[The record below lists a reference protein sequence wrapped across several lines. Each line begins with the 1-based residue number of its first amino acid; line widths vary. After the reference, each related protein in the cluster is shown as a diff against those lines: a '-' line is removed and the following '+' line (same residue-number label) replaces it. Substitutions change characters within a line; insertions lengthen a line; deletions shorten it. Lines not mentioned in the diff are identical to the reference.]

1 MLHAQVRAF
10 FLSAAT
16 LAIFAVPCLNLAA
29 QEQPSKA
36 PESKAPPA
44 AASAPADTSS
54 APLTLTVTLPSWQQ
68 GASWLEQD
76 RQLLSDFGDLEH
88 FHAADMKLGPP
99 APHENRVVFMGDSI
113 TAGWHLDQSF
123 PGEPYINRGIGG
135 QTTPQM
141 LLRFRQ
147 DVIELQPRVVVILGG
162 TNDVAQNTG
171 PMSPEQIE
179 GDIVS
184 MAELA
189 RANGIVPVICS
200 IPPAAAFWWHHG
212 MEPAPIIAAIN
223 EWLKNYATQH
233 HYVYVDYYDAMKD
246 AQGGL
251 PPNLS
256 RDGVHPGPAGHAV
269 MGPLVQAGIEKA
281 MKSSQQ

>member
-1 MLHAQVRAF
+1 MPRAQLRAF
-10 FLSAAT
+10 LLSAAT
-16 LAIFAVPCLNLAA
+16 LAVLAVPCSNLAA
-29 QEQPSKA
+29 QEQPGNV
-36 PESKAPPA
+36 PETKAPP

-99 APHENRVVFMGDSI
+99 APHEDRVVFMGDSI

-123 PGEPYINRGIGG
+123 PGKPYINRGIGG

-147 DVIELQPRVVVILGG
+147 DVIELHPRVVVILGG

-223 EWLKNYATQH
+223 EWLKNYAAQH

-256 RDGVHPGPAGHAV
+256 GDGVHPGPAGHAV
-269 MGPLVQAGIEKA
+269 MGPLVQAGIEEA
-281 MKSSQQ
+281 MKSSE

>member
-1 MLHAQVRAF
+1 MLRAQLRAF
-10 FLSAAT
+10 LLSAAT
-16 LAIFAVPCLNLAA
+16 LAVLAVPCSNLAA
-29 QEQPSKA
+29 QEQPGNV
-36 PESKAPPA
+36 PETKAPPA

-99 APHENRVVFMGDSI
+99 ASHENRVVFMGDSI
-113 TAGWHLDQSF
+113 TSGWHLDQSF
-123 PGEPYINRGIGG
+123 PGKPYINRGISG

-147 DVIELQPRVVVILGG
+147 DVIELHPRVVVILGG

-171 PMSPEQIE
+171 PISPEQIE

-223 EWLKNYATQH
+223 EWLKNYAAQH

-269 MGPLVQAGIEKA
+269 MGPLVQAGIEEA
-281 MKSSQQ
+281 MKSSE